1 MDVRGDFI
9 IVGSGIAGLR
19 AAVELAP
26 AGDIVII
33 TKADPNE
40 SNTEYAQGGIA
51 AAIGKDDSPGL
62 HARDTMIA
70 GDGLCDERAVR
81 VLCDEGPRYTRE
93 LIEWGARFNR
103 GADGEPALASEGAHT
118 VRRVL
123 HAADAT
129 GREIGRVLWD
139 RISTVA
145 RIRVL
150 KNTLAVSAIIE
161 DGRCL
166 GVRFID
172 AQGEPG
178 RAYGRATLLA
188 TGGAGQVFAET
199 TNPEVATGDGVAL
212 AYRAGAR
219 IADMEFV
226 QFHPTVLEVEGA
238 PRFLLSEALRGEGAR
253 LVDRGGEPFMLR
265 YHPAADL
272 APRDVVARSIVLESR
287 RTSGPIFLSLR
298 HLGADEV
305 HGRFPMIAATCLK
318 AGFDLARD
326 LIPVGPA
333 AHYMMGGIETDLDGR
348 SSVSGLFAAGEV
360 ACTRVHGANR
370 LASNSLLEGLVFGA
384 RSGRAMLGVPR
395 DAELPP
401 PVFREMKSGGFS
413 GEPGGKTLPI
423 SFREMNEADIRQL
436 MWKSVGLFRD
446 RASLRDAFSVLQEQY
461 AALDDRLAARAVLDH
476 EEWRRASI
484 VTVASLIARAALG
497 REESRGGHFRT
508 DCPSRDDL
516 KWKVH
521 ISDIGRPEG
530 GPSNDRGSADL

>member
-1 MDVRGDFI
+1 MDVRGDVI

-26 AGDIVII
+26 AGDIVMI

-51 AAIGKDDSPGL
+51 AAIGKDDSPDL

-93 LIEWGARFNR
+93 LVTWGARFTR
-103 GADGEPALASEGAHT
+103 GAGGEPALASEGAHS

-123 HAADAT
+123 HADDAT
-129 GREIGRVLWD
+129 GREIGRVLWE
-139 RISTVA
+139 RISA
-145 RIRVL
+145 ISRIRVL
-150 KNTLAVSAIIE
+150 TNTLAVSAIIE

-166 GVRFID
+166 GVRFIG
-172 AQGEPG
+172 ANGESG
-178 RAYGRATLLA
+178 RAFARATLLA

-226 QFHPTVLEVEGA
+226 QFHPTVLDVKDA
-238 PRFLLSEALRGEGAR
+238 PRFLLSEALRGEGAQ
-253 LVDRGGEPFMLR
+253 LVDSNGEPFMHR

-272 APRDVVARSIVLESR
+272 APRDIVSRSIVLESR
-287 RTSGPIFLSLR
+287 RIGGPIFLSLR
-298 HLGADEV
+298 HLDAGEV
-305 HGRFPMIAATCLK
+305 HQRFPTIAATCLK

-326 LIPVGPA
+326 LLPVGPA
-333 AHYMMGGIETDLDGR
+333 AHYMMGGVETDLDGR
-348 SSVSGLFAAGEV
+348 TSVPGLFAAGEV

-384 RSGRAMLGVPR
+384 RAGRAIAQPPR
-395 DAELPP
+395 DPELPP
-401 PVFREMKSGGFS
+401 PVFRHMASPAPNCATVAMSEV
-413 GEPGGKTLPI
+413 
-423 SFREMNEADIRQL
+423 DVRQL
-436 MWKSVGLFRD
+436 MWRSVGPFRE
-446 RASLRDAFSVLQEQY
+446 RSSLRDAFSLLHEQQGVLN
-461 AALDDRLAARAVLDH
+461 DRLATGAALGH
-476 EEWRRASI
+476 AEWRRASL
-484 VTVASLIARAALG
+484 VTVASLIAKAALR

-508 DCPSRDDL
+508 DFPIHDEL
-516 KWKVH
+516 KWKIH
-521 ISDIGRPEG
+521 ASDIK
-530 GPSNDRGSADL
+530 

>member
-1 MDVRGDFI
+1 MDVRGDVI

-26 AGDIVII
+26 AGDIVMI

-51 AAIGKDDSPGL
+51 AAIAKDDSPDL
-62 HARDTMIA
+62 HAKDTMIA

-93 LIEWGARFNR
+93 LIAWGARFTR
-103 GADGEPALASEGAHT
+103 GADGEPALASEGAHS

-123 HAADAT
+123 HADDAT

-139 RISTVA
+139 RISA
-145 RIRVL
+145 ISRIRVL
-150 KNTLAVSAIIE
+150 TNTLAVSAIIE

-166 GVRFID
+166 GVRFIG
-172 AQGEPG
+172 AHGESG
-178 RAYGRATLLA
+178 RAFARATLLA
-188 TGGAGQVFAET
+188 TGGAGQVFAQT

-226 QFHPTVLEVEGA
+226 QFHPTVLDVKDA

-253 LVDRGGEPFMLR
+253 LVDANGEPFMLR

-272 APRDVVARSIVLESR
+272 APRDIVSRSIVLESR
-287 RTSGPIFLSLR
+287 RIGGAIFLSLR
-298 HLGADEV
+298 HLDADDV
-305 HGRFPMIAATCLK
+305 HRRFPMIAATCLK

-326 LIPVGPA
+326 LLPVGPA
-333 AHYMMGGIETDLDGR
+333 AHYMMGGVETDLDGR
-348 SSVSGLFAAGEV
+348 TSVPGLFAAGEV

-384 RSGRAMLGVPR
+384 RAGRAIAAAER

-401 PVFREMKSGGFS
+401 PVFRHTAAPAPNCATVEMS
-413 GEPGGKTLPI
+413 EV
-423 SFREMNEADIRQL
+423 DVRQL
-436 MWKSVGLFRD
+436 MWRSVGPFRE
-446 RASLRDAFSVLQEQY
+446 RWSLRDAFSLLHEQQ
-461 AALDDRLAARAVLDH
+461 AALEDRLATGAALGH
-476 EEWRRASI
+476 GEWRRASL
-484 VTVASLIARAALG
+484 VTVASLIAKAALR

-508 DCPSRDDL
+508 DFPTHDDL
-516 KWKVH
+516 KWTTH
-521 ISDIGRPEG
+521 ISDIK
-530 GPSNDRGSADL
+530 